1 MQCRHLL
8 AAAHS
13 QMVRALCSVRVRAR
27 VRGWN
32 ASLFVN
38 ATDMHVVLFWPAL
51 SMSDV
56 SMTSSAMKHSEQK
69 WIP

>member
-1 MQCRHLL
+1 MLQLGL
-8 AAAHS
+8 GLGPGDGMLS
-13 QMVRALCSVRVRAR
+13 
-27 VRGWN
+27 
-32 ASLFVN
+32 SLSVN